1 MRRVITILN
10 DLEKEGVIE
19 NYALGG
25 AIALLF
31 YSEPISTEDLD
42 VFIFL
47 PGKEKNKDKFI
58 TLEPLYDAI
67 EKKGGKA
74 EGEHVI
80 IADILVQL
88 IPAYNSLVEEGV
100 KEAMIKNYEDVE
112 VKVLRIEH
120 LIAIMLQT
128 NRPKDRVRLSMLLE
142 GNMESVDKNML
153 LGILS
158 RHKLEKKW
166 REFLGK
172 VK

>member
-1 MRRVITILN
+1 
-10 DLEKEGVIE
+10 
-19 NYALGG
+19 
-25 AIALLF
+25 
-31 YSEPISTEDLD
+31 
-42 VFIFL
+42 
-47 PGKEKNKDKFI
+47 
-58 TLEPLYDAI
+58 
-67 EKKGGKA
+67 
-74 EGEHVI
+74 
-80 IADILVQL
+80 
-88 IPAYNSLVEEGV
+88 
-100 KEAMIKNYEDVE
+100 MIKNYEDVE

-142 GNMESVDKNML
+142 GNMESVDQNML